1 MKALALI
8 PVALAAATLAPAAAA
23 LAQPPEPAA
32 APSRS
37 LRPADPRFDPNQL
50 ICRSEPE
57 PGSRLMGHRRCL
69 TRAQWV
75 ERSRLD
81 RQYAEKAQTSRT
93 FCGGICTR
101 QLNHGR

>member
-8 PVALAAATLAPAAAA
+8 PTALALAAAAA
-23 LAQPPEPAA
+23 LAQPPQP
-32 APSRS
+32 APSPSRNP
-37 LRPADPRFDPNQL
+37 RPADPRFDPNQL
-50 ICRSEPE
+50 ICRSEPD

-81 RQYAEKAQTSRT
+81 RQYAEKAQTTRT

>member
-1 MKALALI
+1 
-8 PVALAAATLAPAAAA
+8 
-23 LAQPPEPAA
+23 
-32 APSRS
+32 
-37 LRPADPRFDPNQL
+37 
-50 ICRSEPE
+50 
-57 PGSRLMGHRRCL
+57 MGHRRCL

-101 QLNHGR
+101 QLNHGH

>member
-8 PVALAAATLAPAAAA
+8 PVALAAAAA
-23 LAQPPEPAA
+23 LAQPPQPAA
-32 APSRS
+32 PGN

-101 QLNHGR
+101 QRNHGH

>member
-8 PVALAAATLAPAAAA
+8 PVALAAAAAAA
-23 LAQPPEPAA
+23 A
-32 APSRS
+32 
-37 LRPADPRFDPNQL
+37 ADPRFDPNQL

-75 ERSRLD
+75 ERSRLE
-81 RQYAEKAQTSRT
+81 RQYVEKAQTTRT
-93 FCGGICTR
+93 FCGGICPR
-101 QLNHGR
+101 HMNHGH